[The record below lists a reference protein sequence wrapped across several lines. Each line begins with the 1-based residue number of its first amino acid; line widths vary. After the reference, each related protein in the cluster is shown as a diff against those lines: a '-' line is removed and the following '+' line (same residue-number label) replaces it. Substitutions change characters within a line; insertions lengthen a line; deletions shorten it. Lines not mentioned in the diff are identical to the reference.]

1 MSQPFAIPVPLSEQ
15 SFFEARNEKVTFV
28 NPKGSEVYGR
38 AMGFK
43 PPEVDDQY
51 AARKKR
57 WSLNGQNLARQ
68 GRPVK

>member
-1 MSQPFAIPVPLSEQ
+1 MSKDFAKPAPLSEQ

-43 PPEVDDQY
+43 PPEVSDDY

-57 WSLNGQNLARQ
+57 WSLNGDTLAKQ